1 MFVTENDL
9 RRIINKEMSPEQAK
23 RRARTLEQAKG
34 ARARGFEGIALKPGV
49 VVPVEKAEKQ

>member
-34 ARARGFEGIALKPGV
+34 ALQHLVPGV
-49 VVPVEKAEKQ
+49 MVRGVIVPPEKARKD

>member
-49 VVPVEKAEKQ
+49 IVPPEKVRKD